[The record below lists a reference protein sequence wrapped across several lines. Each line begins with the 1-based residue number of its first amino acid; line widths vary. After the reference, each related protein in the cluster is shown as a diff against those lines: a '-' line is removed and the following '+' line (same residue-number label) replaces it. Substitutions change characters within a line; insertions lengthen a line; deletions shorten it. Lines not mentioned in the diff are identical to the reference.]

1 MFLSELNLGKSSSY
15 QIYVHFYSFCDNIVL
30 CYGFLGCNIP
40 SFRAELFQ
48 DV

>member
-1 MFLSELNLGKSSSY
+1 MVLREFNSGESSSY
-15 QIYVHFYSFCDNIVL
+15 QICVHFYSFCEILYFVMVV
-30 CYGFLGCNIP
+30 LGCNIP